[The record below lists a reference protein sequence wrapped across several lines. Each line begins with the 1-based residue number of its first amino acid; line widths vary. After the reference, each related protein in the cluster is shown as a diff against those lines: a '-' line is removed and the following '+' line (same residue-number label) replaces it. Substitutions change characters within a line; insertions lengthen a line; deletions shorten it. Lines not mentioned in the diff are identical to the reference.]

1 MPSFFAKILVVVLLW
16 GGCVQSAQGQ
26 AVETYRVKK
35 SDTMQTIADRFGMS
49 VEELL
54 EYNREY
60 RDPSRTLRA
69 RDILVIPSKKERKM
83 RQLRQDQ
90 LTAEAPAQPAPGGEP
105 VAAVPTEFFTHV
117 VAPKETVYG
126 ISRRWGITQEQLLEY
141 NPELKTSVLKIGM
154 SLRIPSLPPVAAS
167 SQPTP
172 APSPVSSDRPAD
184 KALADV
190 PTASTPT
197 SAAESR
203 RRKDK
208 PGYRPEERAGIPVNT
223 DTLAVEP
230 VDSLRPTVSPLPAR
244 ELDVRRMLKVDVML
258 PFYLD
263 RFDSLAGES
272 PARRLQD
279 SQIGLGFYMGVRMAL
294 DSLAGQGLIADVRV
308 FDTRRD
314 VAVVDSLLRSH
325 DFSATDLVIGPLF
338 AEVAQR
344 VSAGLKGGKAIV
356 VSPLSIRHD
365 VVESSNI
372 LQVSAPAQDLQDAV
386 LRYMQDNLSA
396 DARTVILASSTG
408 QSVQIERTKRALA
421 QAGRD
426 SVQVLDTDLGEN
438 ASRLAAIL
446 RSGADVTVLVP
457 SLTASVAAEVYQ
469 AVDAAARLEP
479 VDVYAFEANSA
490 AKKLV
495 REAQSQAASRV
506 RYIYADR
513 TFEDTEKARYQDFAR
528 AFRLRYHEFPGTYSL
543 AGFDITYD
551 LLSRLACETDNEK
564 ALTSYP
570 SEQVVSRYRFI
581 KYLDGGYVNTD
592 VYILMHDTDHG
603 TVLLY

>member
-1 MPSFFAKILVVVLLW
+1 MPSFFTKILVVVLLW
-16 GGCVQSAQGQ
+16 GGCALSARGQ

-35 SDTMQTIADRFGMS
+35 SDTMQTVADRFGMS

-60 RDPSRTLRA
+60 RDPSRTLQA
-69 RDILVIPSKKERKM
+69 RDILVIPSKKERKI

-90 LTAEAPAQPAPGGEP
+90 LSAEAPAEPAP
-105 VAAVPTEFFTHV
+105 VPTEFFTHV

-126 ISRRWGITQEQLLEY
+126 ISHRWGITQEQLLEY

-154 SLRIPSLPPVAAS
+154 SLRIPSLTPPAAS
-167 SQPTP
+167 SQPSPAQTSASA
-172 APSPVSSDRPAD
+172 APSSDKMIADAPAVSSPA
-184 KALADV
+184 
-190 PTASTPT
+190 ASG
-197 SAAESR
+197 ESR

-208 PGYRPEERAGIPVNT
+208 SGARSEERIEETREKTDLPV
-223 DTLAVEP
+223 AEP
-230 VDSLRPTVSPLPAR
+230 LDSLSKTVSALPAR

-314 VAVVDSLLRSH
+314 TQVVDSLLRSH
-325 DFSATDLVIGPLF
+325 DFSATDVVIGPLF

-344 VSAGLKGGKAIV
+344 VSDGLKGGKTIV
-356 VSPLSIRHD
+356 VSPLSIRHNI
-365 VVESSNI
+365 VESPNI
-372 LQVSAPAQDLQDAV
+372 LQVSAPAQDLQEAV
-386 LRYMQDNLSA
+386 LRYMRDNISS
-396 DARTVILASSTG
+396 DARTVIFASSTG
-408 QSVQIERTKRALA
+408 QGVQIEKARRALA
-421 QAGRD
+421 QAGKD
-426 SVQVLDTDLGEN
+426 SVLVLDTDLGEN
-438 ASRLAAIL
+438 AARLAAL
-446 RSGADVTVLVP
+446 LKPGADVTVLAP

-469 AVDAAARLEP
+469 AVDAAARLDP

-490 AKKLV
+490 AKKLI

-551 LLSRLACETDNEK
+551 LLSRLACEADNET

-592 VYILMHDTDHG
+592 AYILMHDTDHG